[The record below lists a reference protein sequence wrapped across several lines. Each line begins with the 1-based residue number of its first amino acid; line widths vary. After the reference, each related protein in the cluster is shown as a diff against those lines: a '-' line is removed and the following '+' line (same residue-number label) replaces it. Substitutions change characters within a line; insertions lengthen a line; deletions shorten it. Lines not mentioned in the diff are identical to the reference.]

1 MGALHILAKSKGVS
15 SIGKLGVDIDT
26 LQDWLVKRQMSFEG
40 GFNGRSN
47 KLVDGCYCF
56 WVGSAISLI
65 DLDYCPTDYDARFD
79 SGVYDSR
86 IDPFSV
92 TRIREENDEGEN
104 EFFKQKEDGNL
115 TFDQKLLQRYI
126 LLCAQDPNG
135 GLRDKPSKGRDFY
148 HSCYNL
154 SGLSVSQHV
163 LSHYCEE
170 VRNSTNEEASSLH
183 GSSQCLYQ
191 SEQKNLL
198 GATHPVFNI
207 RVERVQSI
215 VNSFIK
221 NNNVVT

>member
-1 MGALHILAKSKGVS
+1 M
-15 SIGKLGVDIDT
+15 DT
-26 LQDWLVKRQMSFEG
+26 LQDWLVKRQMTFEG

-65 DLDYCPTDYDARFD
+65 DLGCCPADYDTRFD
-79 SGVYDSR
+79 SGVYR

-92 TRIREENDEGEN
+92 TRIRKENDDMQSSPTSEN
-104 EFFKQKEDGNL
+104 ELFKQKEEGNL
-115 TFDQKLLQRYI
+115 TFDQKLLQRYV

-163 LSHYCEE
+163 LSKHCDG
-170 VRNSTNEEASSLH
+170 VRKSALEEASLVHDSPY
-183 GSSQCLYQ
+183 CLYQ
-191 SEQKNLL
+191 SERKNLL
-198 GATHPVFNI
+198 GATHPVYNI

-221 NNNVVT
+221 NNVVRL